1 MFPTLDQILPSLQ
14 SLGILGYWL
23 VGGASMLEAY
33 FLTGIVIP
41 GTLIVDAGGIL
52 VQRGLLDF
60 LDLVWFVA
68 VGSILGSEMSYWTGR
83 LAKDRLPGRRRIENS
98 AAFARAT
105 RLFARHGGVALVIGR
120 FLGPVAGLVPLAA
133 ALAGMERRRF
143 LIWNII
149 GSVPYAFVHVAIGY
163 ALGGALGQIGGS
175 VTRVAVLIG
184 ALLLLLA
191 VLWGLLY
198 SLLRLLPLAGMV
210 LAAALRGIAEIPLVA
225 KALKRH
231 PKTVHR
237 VVARFD
243 RSTFTGLP
251 LTFLSLLII
260 YIGVV
265 WIDTAMDFALDASM
279 AALDMR
285 LAELIHQFWSPA
297 PIRIASWITIPGGV
311 RVVAPLVAVTLIWL
325 VLAGQ
330 RPLAT
335 GLTVS
340 VMGNTLTVSLLKHA
354 FGRSRSPLGYFVET
368 SGSFPSGHAAVS
380 VAAYGMLTYVLW
392 RTRVLRAESALL
404 LAGLVAFAIGV
415 SRIYLI
421 EHYLSDVLNGWL
433 VGALWLT
440 IGIAVAEW
448 LSSRSFTHRPVR
460 GRARIAGQM
469 AMIAIAGFA
478 TVGLWRH
485 EPARNAPA
493 HIADVTVSGPLALS
507 GPDLPVMTESLIGT
521 PVDAI
526 SLVVFTRDERTLSN
540 DMEASGWTPAPPP
553 SPGRILDAISAA
565 IIGNEDP
572 TVQMVTHFWR
582 GMPGDLTFS
591 APSGGTATLSVRH
604 PHARFW
610 RTEYVTPDGFRAW
623 VGAVGLDDYADRA
636 PDQEISAD
644 QGLNDSLVQALIG
657 QGATARGRISLPL
670 EGSSGPASMA
680 ADITVL
686 VMGH

>member
-175 VTRVAVLIG
+175 VTRMAVLIG

-210 LAAALRGIAEIPLVA
+210 LAAALRGIAEIPLMA

-448 LSSRSFTHRPVR
+448 LSSRSFAYRPVR
-460 GRARIAGQM
+460 GRTRIAGQM

-623 VGAVGLDDYADRA
+623 VGAVGLDDDADRA

-686 VMGH
+686 VIGH

>member
-1 MFPTLDQILPSLQ
+1 
-14 SLGILGYWL
+14 
-23 VGGASMLEAY
+23 
-33 FLTGIVIP
+33 
-41 GTLIVDAGGIL
+41 
-52 VQRGLLDF
+52 
-60 LDLVWFVA
+60 
-68 VGSILGSEMSYWTGR
+68 
-83 LAKDRLPGRRRIENS
+83 
-98 AAFARAT
+98 
-105 RLFARHGGVALVIGR
+105 
-120 FLGPVAGLVPLAA
+120 
-133 ALAGMERRRF
+133 
-143 LIWNII
+143 
-149 GSVPYAFVHVAIGY
+149 
-163 ALGGALGQIGGS
+163 
-175 VTRVAVLIG
+175 VAVLIG

-225 KALKRH
+225 KALKHH

-380 VAAYGMLTYVLW
+380 VAAYGMLAYVLW
-392 RTRVLRAESALL
+392 RARVLRAESALL

-448 LSSRSFTHRPVR
+448 LSSRSFAYRPVR
-460 GRARIAGQM
+460 GRTRIAGQM

>member
-1 MFPTLDQILPSLQ
+1 
-14 SLGILGYWL
+14 
-23 VGGASMLEAY
+23 MLEAY

-60 LDLVWFVA
+60 LDLVWFVT

-184 ALLLLLA
+184 AILLLLA

-198 SLLRLLPLAGMV
+198 SLLRLLPFAGMV

-251 LTFLSLLII
+251 LTFLYLLII

-265 WIDTAMDFALDASM
+265 WIDTAMDFALDAPM

-311 RVVAPLVAVTLIWL
+311 RVVAPLVAATLIWL

-448 LSSRSFTHRPVR
+448 LSSRSFAYRPVR
-460 GRARIAGQM
+460 GRTRIAGQM

-623 VGAVGLDDYADRA
+623 VGAVGLDDDADRA

-686 VMGH
+686 VIGH

>member
-175 VTRVAVLIG
+175 VTRMAVLIG

-210 LAAALRGIAEIPLVA
+210 LAAALRGIAEIPLMA

-448 LSSRSFTHRPVR
+448 LSSRSFAHRPVR
-460 GRARIAGQM
+460 GRTRIAGQM

-623 VGAVGLDDYADRA
+623 VGAVGLDDDADRA

-686 VMGH
+686 VIGH

>member
-184 ALLLLLA
+184 AILLLLA

-198 SLLRLLPLAGMV
+198 SLLRLLPFAGMV
-210 LAAALRGIAEIPLVA
+210 LAAALRGIAEIPLMA

-311 RVVAPLVAVTLIWL
+311 RVVAPLVAATLIWL

-448 LSSRSFTHRPVR
+448 LSSRSFAYRPVR
-460 GRARIAGQM
+460 GRTRIAGQM

-623 VGAVGLDDYADRA
+623 VGAVGLDDDADRA
-636 PDQEISAD
+636 PDQEIPAD

-686 VMGH
+686 VIAH

>member
-60 LDLVWFVA
+60 LDLVWFVT

-184 ALLLLLA
+184 AILLLLT

-210 LAAALRGIAEIPLVA
+210 LAAALRGIAEIPLMA

-311 RVVAPLVAVTLIWL
+311 RVVAPLVAATLIWL
-325 VLAGQ
+325 ALAGQ

-335 GLTVS
+335 GLAVS

-380 VAAYGMLTYVLW
+380 VAAYGMLAYVLW

-526 SLVVFTRDERTLSN
+526 SLVVFTWDERTLSN
-540 DMEASGWTPAPPP
+540 DMEAAGWTPAPPP

-623 VGAVGLDDYADRA
+623 VGALGLDDDADRA

-686 VMGH
+686 VIGH

>member
-1 MFPTLDQILPSLQ
+1 
-14 SLGILGYWL
+14 
-23 VGGASMLEAY
+23 
-33 FLTGIVIP
+33 
-41 GTLIVDAGGIL
+41 
-52 VQRGLLDF
+52 
-60 LDLVWFVA
+60 
-68 VGSILGSEMSYWTGR
+68 
-83 LAKDRLPGRRRIENS
+83 
-98 AAFARAT
+98 
-105 RLFARHGGVALVIGR
+105 
-120 FLGPVAGLVPLAA
+120 
-133 ALAGMERRRF
+133 
-143 LIWNII
+143 
-149 GSVPYAFVHVAIGY
+149 
-163 ALGGALGQIGGS
+163 
-175 VTRVAVLIG
+175 
-184 ALLLLLA
+184 
-191 VLWGLLY
+191 
-198 SLLRLLPLAGMV
+198 
-210 LAAALRGIAEIPLVA
+210 
-225 KALKRH
+225 
-231 PKTVHR
+231 
-237 VVARFD
+237 
-243 RSTFTGLP
+243 
-251 LTFLSLLII
+251 
-260 YIGVV
+260 
-265 WIDTAMDFALDASM
+265 
-279 AALDMR
+279 
-285 LAELIHQFWSPA
+285 
-297 PIRIASWITIPGGV
+297 V
-311 RVVAPLVAVTLIWL
+311 RVVAPLVAATLIWL

-335 GLTVS
+335 GLAVS

-448 LSSRSFTHRPVR
+448 LSSRSFAYRPVR
-460 GRARIAGQM
+460 GRTRIAGQM

-493 HIADVTVSGPLALS
+493 HIADVTVSSPLALS

-686 VMGH
+686 VIGH

>member
-184 ALLLLLA
+184 AILLLLA

-210 LAAALRGIAEIPLVA
+210 LAAALRGIAEIPLMA

-311 RVVAPLVAVTLIWL
+311 RVVAPLVAATLIWL

-448 LSSRSFTHRPVR
+448 LSSRSFAYRPVR
-460 GRARIAGQM
+460 GRTRIAGQM

-493 HIADVTVSGPLALS
+493 HIADVTVSGPLAIS

-623 VGAVGLDDYADRA
+623 VGAVGLDDDADRA
-636 PDQEISAD
+636 PDQEIPAD

-686 VMGH
+686 VIGH

>member
-1 MFPTLDQILPSLQ
+1 
-14 SLGILGYWL
+14 
-23 VGGASMLEAY
+23 
-33 FLTGIVIP
+33 
-41 GTLIVDAGGIL
+41 
-52 VQRGLLDF
+52 
-60 LDLVWFVA
+60 
-68 VGSILGSEMSYWTGR
+68 
-83 LAKDRLPGRRRIENS
+83 
-98 AAFARAT
+98 
-105 RLFARHGGVALVIGR
+105 
-120 FLGPVAGLVPLAA
+120 
-133 ALAGMERRRF
+133 
-143 LIWNII
+143 
-149 GSVPYAFVHVAIGY
+149 
-163 ALGGALGQIGGS
+163 
-175 VTRVAVLIG
+175 
-184 ALLLLLA
+184 
-191 VLWGLLY
+191 
-198 SLLRLLPLAGMV
+198 
-210 LAAALRGIAEIPLVA
+210 
-225 KALKRH
+225 
-231 PKTVHR
+231 
-237 VVARFD
+237 
-243 RSTFTGLP
+243 
-251 LTFLSLLII
+251 
-260 YIGVV
+260 
-265 WIDTAMDFALDASM
+265 
-279 AALDMR
+279 
-285 LAELIHQFWSPA
+285 
-297 PIRIASWITIPGGV
+297 
-311 RVVAPLVAVTLIWL
+311 
-325 VLAGQ
+325 
-330 RPLAT
+330 
-335 GLTVS
+335 
-340 VMGNTLTVSLLKHA
+340 
-354 FGRSRSPLGYFVET
+354 
-368 SGSFPSGHAAVS
+368 
-380 VAAYGMLTYVLW
+380 
-392 RTRVLRAESALL
+392 LRAESALL

-448 LSSRSFTHRPVR
+448 LSSRSFAYRPVR
-460 GRARIAGQM
+460 GRTRIAGQM

-623 VGAVGLDDYADRA
+623 VGAVGLDDDADRA
-636 PDQEISAD
+636 PDQEIPAD

-686 VMGH
+686 VIGH

>member
-83 LAKDRLPGRRRIENS
+83 LAKDRLPGRRHIENS

-184 ALLLLLA
+184 AILLLLA

-198 SLLRLLPLAGMV
+198 SLLRLLPFAGMV

-231 PKTVHR
+231 PKTIHR

-380 VAAYGMLTYVLW
+380 VAAYGMLAYVLW
-392 RTRVLRAESALL
+392 RARVLRAESALL

-448 LSSRSFTHRPVR
+448 LSSRSFAHRPVR
-460 GRARIAGQM
+460 GRTRIAGQM

-623 VGAVGLDDYADRA
+623 VGAVGLDDDADRA
-636 PDQEISAD
+636 PDQEIPAD

-657 QGATARGRISLPL
+657 QGATTRGRISIPL

>member
-1 MFPTLDQILPSLQ
+1 
-14 SLGILGYWL
+14 
-23 VGGASMLEAY
+23 MLEAY

-184 ALLLLLA
+184 AILLLLA

-210 LAAALRGIAEIPLVA
+210 LAAALRGIAEIPLMA

-231 PKTVHR
+231 PETVHR

-311 RVVAPLVAVTLIWL
+311 RVVAPLVAATLIWL

-448 LSSRSFTHRPVR
+448 LSSRSFAYRPVR
-460 GRARIAGQM
+460 GRTRIAGQM

-623 VGAVGLDDYADRA
+623 VGAVGLDDDADRA

-686 VMGH
+686 VIGH

>member
-184 ALLLLLA
+184 AILLLLA

-210 LAAALRGIAEIPLVA
+210 LAAALRGIAEIPLMA

-231 PKTVHR
+231 PETVHR

-311 RVVAPLVAVTLIWL
+311 RVVAPLVAATLIWL

-448 LSSRSFTHRPVR
+448 LSSRSFAYRPVR
-460 GRARIAGQM
+460 GRTRIAGQM

-623 VGAVGLDDYADRA
+623 VGAVGLDDDADRA

-686 VMGH
+686 VIGH

>member
-184 ALLLLLA
+184 AILLLLA

-198 SLLRLLPLAGMV
+198 SLLRLLPFAGMV

-311 RVVAPLVAVTLIWL
+311 RVVAPLVAATLIWL

-448 LSSRSFTHRPVR
+448 LSSRSFAYRPVR
-460 GRARIAGQM
+460 GRTRIAGQM

-623 VGAVGLDDYADRA
+623 VGAVGLDDDADRA

-686 VMGH
+686 VTGH